1 MSKARICVGCGCKY
15 YPNSYS
21 ACPQTEYEF
30 NYETREHTRHEVEP
44 SHKRFHSQSC
54 MKSWV
59 AKNSQAFS
67 ELVDN
72 ITIYDNTIT
81 NQTHRKE

>member
-21 ACPQTEYEF
+21 AYPQSEYEF
-30 NYETREHTRHEVEP
+30 VYGGSKRHEVEP
-44 SHKRFHSQSC
+44 VHKRFHSKSC
-54 MKSWV
+54 MTSWI
-59 AKNSQAFS
+59 AKNSQAFAA
-67 ELVDN
+67 LIDN

>member
-15 YPNSYS
+15 YPNSFS
-21 ACPQTEYEF
+21 ACPQTEYQ
-30 NYETREHTRHEVEP
+30 YHTQTGKTIRHEVEP
-44 SHKRFHSQSC
+44 MHKRFHSKSC
-54 MKSWV
+54 MTSWV
-59 AKNSQAFS
+59 AKNSQAFA
-67 ELVDN
+67 ELIDN